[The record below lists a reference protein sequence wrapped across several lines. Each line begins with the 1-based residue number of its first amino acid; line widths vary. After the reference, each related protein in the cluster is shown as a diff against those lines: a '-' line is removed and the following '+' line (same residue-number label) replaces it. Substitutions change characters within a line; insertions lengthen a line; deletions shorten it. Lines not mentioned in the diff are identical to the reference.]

1 MNYSDKE
8 KERKRLLKE
17 QPFYSVP
24 IEKPKIKPFNN
35 VDMLHQ
41 IPFCDELTIIK
52 TAKAFKR

>member
-1 MNYSDKE
+1 MSYSDKE

-17 QPFYSVP
+17 QPFYSVS